1 MHTLSENIV
10 IGTPKQQELFQY
22 NQSSSFTPIRGK
34 KIALDFHGGNITSD
48 AGLLLMKETEAQ
60 IGIIAALTNCIFDPR
75 RSASV
80 VHQLNELIE
89 QRVYQITC
97 GYEDANDSNS
107 LRNDPTLKMSVGR
120 LPESGLELASQPTI
134 SRLENQISRT
144 ELYRI
149 AIAFVDHFLNSYDEV
164 PSIIVLDFDDT
175 ANIVHGYQ
183 QMALFNGY
191 YGETCYQPMH
201 LYEGLSGKLIT
212 TILRPGRRPNG
223 CEIVSYVR
231 RIINKIRQQWPDTI
245 IVYRGDSH
253 YSLPEVFTFLAEQQD
268 CYSITGL
275 GGNKVLEKK
284 VDSLISE
291 VKQRAAGYRRYQTFM
306 YQAQSWSAPRK
317 VVAKVEMTEKGLNTR
332 FISTDMM
339 EGKAQMLYEEIY
351 SARGNDELY
360 IKEHKT
366 YTKSDRSSCHRFEAN
381 QFRLFLHSAAYVLFH
396 AFRSSVLKGTE
407 LATATFET
415 IRLKLLKTG
424 ARIIELKTKINIH
437 LPTAH
442 PLKGLITKCLAIFEH
457 LRTKPGLTPLVT

>member
-1 MHTLSENIV
+1 MHTFSENIATV
-10 IGTPKQQELFQY
+10 NPKQQELFQD
-22 NQSSSFTPIRGK
+22 NSICSLTPVRGK
-34 KIALDFHGGNITSD
+34 KVALDFQGGNITSD
-48 AGLLLMKETEAQ
+48 AGVLLMSETEAQ
-60 IGIIAALTNCIFDPR
+60 IGIIAALAKCIPDPR

-80 VHQLNELIE
+80 VHQLKELLE

-107 LRNDPTLKMSVGR
+107 LRNDPSMKMSLGR
-120 LPESGLELASQPTI
+120 LPQSGLELASQPTI
-134 SRLENQISRT
+134 SRFENKISRT
-144 ELYRI
+144 ELYRMAV
-149 AIAFVDHFLNSYDEV
+149 AIVDHFLHSYAEV

-175 ANIVHGYQ
+175 ANVVHGDQ

-191 YGETCYQPMH
+191 YGETCYQPTH
-201 LYEGLSGKLIT
+201 LYEGLSGKLIA

-223 CEIVSYVR
+223 SEIVSYVR
-231 RIINKIRQQWPDTI
+231 RIINHIRQQWPETI

-268 CYSITGL
+268 CYSVTGL
-275 GGNKVLEKK
+275 GGNKVLEQK
-284 VDSLISE
+284 VDSLIRE
-291 VKQRAAGYRRYQTFM
+291 VKQQATGYRRYQTFQ

-332 FISTDMM
+332 FISTEMM
-339 EGKAQMLYEEIY
+339 KAKAQMLYEEIY

-381 QFRLFLHSAAYVLFH
+381 QFRLFLHSAAYVLMH
-396 AFRSSVLKGTE
+396 SFRSNMLKGSE

-415 IRLKLLKTG
+415 IRLKLLKSG
-424 ARIIELKTKINIH
+424 ARIIELKTKVNVH

-442 PLKGLITKCLAIFEH
+442 PLKSLITKCFAIFEY
-457 LRTKPGLTPLVT
+457 LRTKPWLPPVVT